1 MDTLT
6 MILALTADG
15 TVPDVPPGH
24 EVCALDHE
32 WYVRFGTDSW
42 DDEFVADSREE
53 ARAECW
59 RRFCEDEPE
68 WSELLVRLLGTD
80 PVLRAARTMVGL
92 FDRAFERAAET
103 KRPFYSDEGIAMLAD
118 AFAKVEA
125 QQTTEQREARDRALA
140 GMTTEQWDAFAA
152 AAVRPA
158 RPEDLLPPEV
168 VAPERTP
175 RQVLLDTL
183 ETNRR
188 EVALWPASL
197 RNAISFNGL
206 FDLPP
211 TEGDGTP

>member
-1 MDTLT
+1 

-59 RRFCEDEPE
+59 RRFCADEPE

-80 PVLRAARTMVGL
+80 PVLRAARTIVS
-92 FDRAFERAAET
+92 R
-103 KRPFYSDEGIAMLAD
+103 
-118 AFAKVEA
+118 
-125 QQTTEQREARDRALA
+125 
-140 GMTTEQWDAFAA
+140 
-152 AAVRPA
+152 
-158 RPEDLLPPEV
+158 

-188 EVALWPASL
+188 DVALWPASL

-211 TEGDGTP
+211 DET

>member
-1 MDTLT
+1 

-59 RRFCEDEPE
+59 RRFCADEPE
-68 WSELLVRLLGTD
+68 WSELLVRLLGAD
-80 PVLRAARTMVGL
+80 PVLRAARTIVGHFVRNEDWPCGL
-92 FDRAFERAAET
+92 LGSLYAAES
-103 KRPFYSDEGIAMLAD
+103 KPIPYSDEAPAMLAD

-211 TEGDGTP
+211 DE